1 MKTSKTWL
9 FLFVVV
15 AESLSAQTI
24 TVMNRFKMPA
34 STNAF
39 YPVLNQ
45 NGDKILFTSD
55 GYNGLS
61 MYDLTTKSVT
71 NISDHPG
78 AGYEPMFDASDSK
91 VF

>member
-15 AESLSAQTI
+15 AGSLSAQTI

-39 YPVLNQ
+39 IRY
-45 NGDKILFTSD
+45 
-55 GYNGLS
+55 
-61 MYDLTTKSVT
+61 
-71 NISDHPG
+71 
-78 AGYEPMFDASDSK
+78 
-91 VF
+91 